1 MSEILADFVD
11 DGKMPILSI
20 KPSLTRN
27 DRLWSVV
34 ESTWDLYS
42 RCEGLCSRVEMI
54 AALLEY
60 ACETL
65 RPMLDEEQITREMM
79 GARLSFEAE
88 WLAAQPLLVFSRQRL
103 ESALLLWQQTY
114 GM

>member
-1 MSEILADFVD
+1 MSEILADFD
-11 DGKMPILSI
+11 DDSEMTTAS
-20 KPSLTRN
+20 KPLQQTTN
-27 DRLWSVV
+27 DRRWSVV

-42 RCEGLCSRVEMI
+42 RCEGLCSRVETI

-79 GARLSFEAE
+79 GARIAFEAD
-88 WLAAQPLLVFSRQRL
+88 WLSAQPLLVFSRQHL
-103 ESALLLWQQTY
+103 ESALLLWRQTY
-114 GM
+114 GI